1 MEHMS
6 DGCKSGYSGGDRFG
20 VHGDSHYCCGKSEAE
35 GKAGNEPKGHV
46 VGAPGKANVAHE
58 KQDGD
63 WGGNDVDQP
72 KIVGGL
78 LGPTGPG
85 VYKPIDAICV
95 AGATGVGVAEGF
107 HDGNATNEF
116 DDCTGHGLVG
126 ITVFFS

>member
-1 MEHMS
+1 M
-6 DGCKSGYSGGDRFG
+6 
-20 VHGDSHYCCGKSEAE
+20 
-35 GKAGNEPKGHV
+35 
-46 VGAPGKANVAHE
+46 GAPGKANVAHE

-126 ITVFFS
+126 ITVFFL